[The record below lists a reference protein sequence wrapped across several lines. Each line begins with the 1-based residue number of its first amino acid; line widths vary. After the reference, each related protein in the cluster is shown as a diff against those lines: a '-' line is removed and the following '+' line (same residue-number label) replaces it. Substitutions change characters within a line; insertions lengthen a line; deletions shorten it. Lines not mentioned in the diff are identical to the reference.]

1 MSLLAENLQTFTHM
15 PAVLSG
21 RAPALEVRLARN
33 AREIETAQR
42 LRYRVFY
49 EEMGAIPV
57 EGENGTGIDRDH
69 FDAWCDHLLVI
80 DPGLPEE
87 RSVVG
92 TYRLMPGS
100 RRAAAGGFYSA
111 GEFDLT
117 RLLANGP
124 HPERLLEC
132 GRSCV
137 AAGYRTSR
145 TVQLLWRGIAAYMA
159 DHDIEAMFGCASLP
173 GTDIQQHAGALAFMH
188 QQALA
193 PAPLRVSALPDQAA
207 DFWTIRQT
215 TPDRRSALKSLPP
228 LIKAYLRLG
237 AWIGEGAA
245 IDHQFR
251 TTDVFVLLPV
261 SRIPARYHTHFER

>member
-1 MSLLAENLQTFTHM
+1 MSLLAENFQNFAQM
-15 PAVLSG
+15 PAIISG
-21 RAPALEVRLARN
+21 RAPGLEVRLAN
-33 AREIETAQR
+33 NPREIEAAQR

-49 EEMGAIPV
+49 EEMGAVPMD
-57 EGENGTGIDRDH
+57 GESRPGIDRDH
-69 FDAWCDHLLVI
+69 FDDWCDHLLVI

-87 RSVVG
+87 HSVVG

-100 RRAAAGGFYSA
+100 RQAAAGGFYSA
-111 GEFDLT
+111 SEFDLT
-117 RLLANGP
+117 PLLANGP
-124 HPERLLEC
+124 RAERLLEC

-173 GTDIQQHAGALAFMH
+173 GTDIQQHAGPLAFMH
-188 QQALA
+188 QHALA
-193 PAPLRVSALPDQAA
+193 PASLRVSALPEHAA
-207 DFWTIRQT
+207 DLPETRLSC
-215 TPDRRSALKSLPP
+215 DGRRSALKALPP

-245 IDHQFR
+245 TDRQFR

-261 SRIPARYHTHFER
+261 TRIPARYHAYFDR